1 MERNIVKTV
10 YPTPVHNDLLSDESK
25 CFMAARREMQHRI
38 MMIIATVK
46 KINAPPIFS
55 FYVKSDDQGEYYK
68 T

>member
-46 KINAPPIFS
+46 RLMPRPYFPLCK
-55 FYVKSDDQGEYYK
+55 E
-68 T
+68 